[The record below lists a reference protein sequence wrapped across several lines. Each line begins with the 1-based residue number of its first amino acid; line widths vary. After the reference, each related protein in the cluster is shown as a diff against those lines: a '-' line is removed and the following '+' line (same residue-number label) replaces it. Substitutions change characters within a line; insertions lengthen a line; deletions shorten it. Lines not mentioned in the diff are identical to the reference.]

1 MRAVDEAALFCDF
14 AEYYHIYDWNQFTL
28 KQQAMLACGLPED
41 SRIIRKISNQK
52 IPLETT
58 LLLVIVDSVRELE
71 YLYTSAHSKKKVK
84 KPDSLLAAIQKD
96 KKNDVMAY
104 ETSDD
109 FEAARARI
117 IGGKHG

>member
-58 LLLVIVDSVRELE
+58 LLLVIVDSIRELE
-71 YLYTSAHSKKKVK
+71 YLYTSAHSNKKVK